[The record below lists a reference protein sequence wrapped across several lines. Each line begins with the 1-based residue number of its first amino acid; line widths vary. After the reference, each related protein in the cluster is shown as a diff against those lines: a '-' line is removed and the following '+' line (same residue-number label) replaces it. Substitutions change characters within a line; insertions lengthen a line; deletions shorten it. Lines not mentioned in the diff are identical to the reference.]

1 MARVVRAV
9 SREPAFPPRRLPP
22 AADNDPAPPDHAP
35 RLRLLFAAGAVMLGL
50 LVAGL
55 AYHQL
60 LRSPEHAAREERQNR
75 RRIMLPAP
83 RGAIYD
89 REHRVLAADRGNRSA
104 VLHFGALRSEFHR
117 EPKTAAARLAV
128 VLRQLHR
135 LNTLIGR
142 RETLDPA
149 RLENAYAR
157 ERARPFVLADNLDDQ
172 ETARLM
178 AGLAD
183 DDPLAMQE
191 SYRRTYPHPG
201 TAAHVLGRVRRDHAD
216 TESVHGIGGIEQQ
229 HDTTLR
235 GQSGEATV
243 QIDARGFPTGAATEQ
258 RAPLPGS
265 DVVLSLDLALQQVAE
280 RALAESAAPQGS
292 VAVIAVETGEVLALA
307 SKPGYD
313 LATVSP
319 TMTAAVK
326 QRIDTVGGWFNRA
339 TQGLYPPG
347 SVSKIFTALAGLRGN
362 TLQPDTALPCSGSL
376 ELSGRRLPCH
386 NPEGHG
392 SLRLRDAL
400 AHSCNVF
407 AYQAGLAAGPDALA
421 AEARR
426 FHLGEPT
433 GVDLPAE
440 ASRMLVPDPVWKEQA
455 GHGAWTPGD
464 TANLAIGQGF
474 LRCSPLQLACAVA
487 SLARR
492 ETLTVPTLLRSPGR
506 KPSGDRPSEPLGL
519 SDEDYSA
526 LLAGLRAVVESG
538 IGRDAQVPGISIAGK
553 TGTAQVLRPAGTFNI
568 AWFVA
573 FAPIGK
579 PQIAL
584 AVALEG
590 ERPNEEFAGAAHAA
604 PVVREIIGA
613 YFDELSKR

>member
-1 MARVVRAV
+1 
-9 SREPAFPPRRLPP
+9 
-22 AADNDPAPPDHAP
+22 
-35 RLRLLFAAGAVMLGL
+35 MLGV
-50 LVAGL
+50 LVASL

-60 LRSPEHAAREERQNR
+60 IRSPEHAAREERQNR
-75 RRIMLPAP
+75 RRVMLPAP
-83 RGAIYD
+83 RGTIYD
-89 REHRVLAADRGNRSA
+89 REHRVLAADRVHRSA
-104 VLHFGALRSEFHR
+104 VVHLGALRAEFHR
-117 EPKTAAARLAV
+117 EPNTAAARLAV
-128 VLRQLHR
+128 VQRQLHR

-157 ERARPFVLADNLDDQ
+157 ERARPFVLADNLDVQ
-172 ETARLM
+172 EAARLT

-183 DDPLAMQE
+183 DDPLAVQE
-191 SYRRTYPHPG
+191 SYRRTYPHAG

-216 TESVHGIGGIEQQ
+216 SETVHGIGGIEQQ
-229 HDTTLR
+229 HETTLR
-235 GQSGEATV
+235 GQPGEVSA
-243 QIDARGFPTGAATEQ
+243 QIDAWGLPTGAATEH
-258 RAPLPGS
+258 RVPLPGS

-280 RALAESAAPQGS
+280 RALAESVAPQGS

-313 LATVSP
+313 LNTVSP
-319 TMTAAVK
+319 KMTAAVK
-326 QRIDTVGGWFNRA
+326 QRIDTEGGWFNRA

-347 SVSKIFTALAGLRGN
+347 SVFKIFTTLAGLRGG
-362 TLQPDTALPCSGSL
+362 TLRPDTALKCPGYL
-376 ELSGRRLPCH
+376 ELGDRRLPCH
-386 NPEGHG
+386 NAEGHG

-426 FHLGEPT
+426 FHLHEPT
-433 GVDLPAE
+433 GLDLPVE
-440 ASRMLVPDPVWKEQA
+440 ASRMVVPDPAWKKQA

-474 LRCSPLQLACAVA
+474 LRCSPLQLACAMA
-487 SLARR
+487 SLARH
-492 ETLTVPTLLRSPGR
+492 ETLTVPTLLGSPGR
-506 KPSGDRPSEPLGL
+506 KPSGDRPREPLGL
-519 SDEDYSA
+519 SDENYAA

-553 TGTAQVLRPAGTFNI
+553 TGTAQVIRPAGTFNI

-573 FAPIGK
+573 FAPIEK

-590 ERPNEEFAGAAHAA
+590 DRPNEEFAGAAHAA

-613 YFDELSKR
+613 YLDRQRH